1 MEDSRESYDSN
12 DLFKPKIAVCGVGG
26 GGSNTVNR
34 LSGMGIKGVTLIAV
48 NTDAKH
54 LNGLNNDIKKM
65 LIGGPLTKG
74 LGAGGFPAVGKKA
87 ADYSRSDIAA
97 ALAGYNL
104 VFVCAGMGGGTGT
117 GAAPVVAN
125 VAKENGAIVISIVT
139 FPFAL
144 EKVRLNVAKEGV
156 EDLRKNSD
164 TLIVIDNQKL
174 VQLYK
179 NLPLDSAFNIADEVA
194 SKAVRGISETITQPS
209 MLNLDFA
216 DVKNVMNSGGLAFI
230 SIGEGNGNNRIE
242 DAVSQ
247 IQKNKLLDVDFE
259 GAKSALVHV
268 TCGRSFTLGELN
280 EISKRLTDSVAK
292 DANVVIG
299 ARNDDSFGERIEVIA
314 IFTGVKS
321 PEIFGRDA
329 AGQQRGSS
337 GHASGGIDIPDLF

>member
-1 MEDSRESYDSN
+1 MNESGNVEAYDN
-12 DLFKPKIAVCGVGG
+12 DTLFKPKIAVCGVGG
-26 GGSNTVNR
+26 GGSNTVHR
-34 LSGMGIKGVTLIAV
+34 LSNMGIKGVTLIAI

-54 LNGLNNDIKKM
+54 LNGLSSNVKKM

-97 ALAGYNL
+97 TLSGYNL

-125 VAKENGAIVISIVT
+125 VAKENGAIVISVVT

-144 EKVRLNVAKEGV
+144 EKVRLNVAKEGI

-174 VQLYK
+174 VELYK
-179 NLPLDSAFNIADEVA
+179 NLSLESAFNMADEVA

-216 DVKNVMNSGGLAFI
+216 DVKNVMTAGGLAFI
-230 SIGEGNGNNRIE
+230 SIGEGSGTNRIE
-242 DAVSQ
+242 DAVMQ
-247 IQKNKLLDVDFE
+247 IQKNKLLDVNFE

-268 TCGRSFTLGELN
+268 TCGRNFTLGELN
-280 EISKRLTDSVAK
+280 EISRRLTESVAK

-299 ARNDDSFGERIEVIA
+299 ARNDDSFGEKIEVIA

-321 PEIFGRDA
+321 PAIVGRSQGETDS
-329 AGQQRGSS
+329 GRKGS
-337 GHASGGIDIPDLF
+337 GIDIPELF

>member
-1 MEDSRESYDSN
+1 MEDSNNPEKYEN
-12 DLFKPKIAVCGVGG
+12 EDLFKPKIAVCGIGG
-26 GGSNTVNR
+26 GGSNTVHR
-34 LSGMGIKGVTLIAV
+34 LSNMGIKGVTLMAV

-54 LNGLNNDIKKM
+54 LNGLNNNIKKM

-97 ALAGYNL
+97 ALSGYNL

-144 EKVRLNVAKEGV
+144 ERVRLNVAKEGV
-156 EDLRKNSD
+156 EDLKNNSD

-174 VQLYK
+174 VQIYK
-179 NLPLDSAFNIADEVA
+179 NLPLDNAFNIADEVA

-216 DVKNVMNSGGLAFI
+216 DVKNVMASGGLAFI
-230 SIGEGNGNNRIE
+230 SIGEGTGTNRID
-242 DAVSQ
+242 DAVAQ
-247 IQKNKLLDVDFE
+247 IQKNKLLDVNFE

-268 TCGRSFTLGELN
+268 TCGRNFTLGELN
-280 EISKRLTDSVAK
+280 DISRKLTDSVAN

-299 ARNDDSFGERIEVIA
+299 ARNDDSFGEKIEVIA
-314 IFTGVKS
+314 IFTGVSS
-321 PEIFGRDA
+321 PEIFGKTQGPQRDY
-329 AGQQRGSS
+329 RKD
-337 GHASGGIDIPDLF
+337 GGIDIPDLF